1 MTLEPSQSIMSG
13 EKAIGTCKHT
23 DTDSHHDWKEI
34 ATHFREFK
42 SRALEVEMS
51 KEVKWDSEM
60 QSVIALIS
68 GASPNCSLIER
79 VYQPQHVESNTT
91 ALGSLELYDILSVFF
106 PRHDSMTP

>member
-1 MTLEPSQSIMSG
+1 LEGVVTCGEKMTLELSQSIMGG

-60 QSVIALIS
+60 RSVIA
-68 GASPNCSLIER
+68 
-79 VYQPQHVESNTT
+79 
-91 ALGSLELYDILSVFF
+91 D
-106 PRHDSMTP
+106 